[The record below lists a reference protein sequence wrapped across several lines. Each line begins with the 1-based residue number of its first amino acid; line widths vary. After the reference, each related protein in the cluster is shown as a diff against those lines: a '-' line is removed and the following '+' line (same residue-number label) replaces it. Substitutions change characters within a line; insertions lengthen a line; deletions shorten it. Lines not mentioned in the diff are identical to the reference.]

1 MSSASSTP
9 RDRITLTGLRARGR
23 HGVFDFEKRD
33 GQEFVVDVE
42 LRADLSVAGASDDLA
57 DTVNYAEVAQAVI
70 ARVTGPPYDL
80 IEALAEAIA
89 ADCLALP
96 GVARAA
102 VTVHKPAAPI
112 PHTFDDVSVR
122 LVRAREAAFVVALGA
137 NLGDRAAT
145 LTEAVAAVRGLPGVF
160 VTAVSAL
167 VETDP
172 VGGPEQGD
180 YLNAVLVGRTS
191 RRPEDLLAELHR
203 IEARHG
209 RARTVRWGERTLD
222 LDLIQ
227 FGTPGTPNEVR
238 SADPALLLPHPR
250 ASERGFVLLPWL
262 DADPR
267 ARIRVGSRVVPVAAQ
282 VTTVDLAGVR
292 PVAVGPPHTD
302 PAKGRA

>member
-57 DTVNYAEVAQAVI
+57 DTVNYAEVAQAEG
-70 ARVTGPPYDL
+70 ALGQSK
-80 IEALAEAIA
+80 ALALDAHNLEARNKS
-89 ADCLALP
+89 
-96 GVARAA
+96 VAA

-145 LTEAVAAVRGLPGVF
+145 LTEAVAAVRGLPGVS